1 MAFPTK
7 QFNPAENNQKPE
19 DMKNNM
25 NLHFEVFN
33 EIKVNTDE
41 AHPLYKYLRRNSS
54 LYIEKSDKCKPIPWN
69 FAKFLVDREGSVIH
83 YYRPNH
89 SIAKIEADFIDLL
102 D

>member
-19 DMKNNM
+19 DMKENM
-25 NLHFEVFN
+25 KLDFEVFK
-33 EIKVNTDE
+33 EIKVNTDD

-54 LYIEKSDKCKPIPWN
+54 LYVESSGLCKPIPWN
-69 FAKFLVDREGSVIH
+69 FAKFLVDRDGKVVK

-89 SIAKIEADFIDLL
+89 NIAKIEADFVDLL